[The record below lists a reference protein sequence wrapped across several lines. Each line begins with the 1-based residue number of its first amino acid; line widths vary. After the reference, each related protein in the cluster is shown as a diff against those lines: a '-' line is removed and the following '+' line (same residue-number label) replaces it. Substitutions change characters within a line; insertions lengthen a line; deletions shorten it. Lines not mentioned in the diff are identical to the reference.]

1 MVLDCFLDAL
11 IDSLKILPILLL
23 VYILISYFFHRDD
36 EKYTNYLKNA
46 KKASVVIGAT
56 LGTFPQCGFS
66 AVMADL
72 YSKKNITIGTL
83 VAVFIATSDEA
94 IPIMFSK
101 PDFIVPMIV
110 LVAIKFVGA
119 IIIGY
124 LVDFIFGKILK
135 KNMQV
140 VKTIH
145 LQEHVNHEQENHIHC
160 EHHVNGE
167 EECDKH
173 NNHCC
178 ADNIFVDAFKHTF
191 SIFCFLLIATFII
204 NIFVEL
210 VGADKLSSLFGTNSY
225 LQILMAGIVG
235 LIPNCV
241 ASVFLVE
248 FYMAGSLTFGALV
261 AGLSVGAGVG
271 YLVLFRKNKKLTS
284 SLLVLGITFISGL
297 ILGVLVNLIGIF

>member
-36 EKYTNYLKNA
+36 EKYSNYLKST

-66 AVMADL
+66 AVMSDL
-72 YSKKNITIGTL
+72 YSKKNISIGTL

-94 IPIMFSK
+94 IPIMLSN

-110 LVAIKFVGA
+110 LIAIKFIGA
-119 IIIGY
+119 IIFGY
-124 LVDFIFGKILK
+124 MIDFIFSKLLK
-135 KNMQV
+135 KNNVITVEYISQ
-140 VKTIH
+140 
-145 LQEHVNHEQENHIHC
+145 QNDNHNHC
-160 EHHVNGE
+160 EHHINGE
-167 EECDKH
+167 EECEKH

-178 ADNIFVDAFKHTF
+178 ADNIFLDAFKHTF
-191 SIFCFLLIATFII
+191 SILIFIFLVTFIL
-204 NIFVEL
+204 NIIIEVI
-210 VGADKLSSLFGTNSY
+210 GADKLSTLFTANKF

-248 FYMAGSLTFGALV
+248 FFMAGSLSFGALV

-271 YLVLFRKNKKLTS
+271 YLVLFRKNKKISDT
-284 SLLVLGITFISGL
+284 LLVIGITFVCGL
-297 ILGVLVNLIGIF
+297 LLGGLVDIINIF